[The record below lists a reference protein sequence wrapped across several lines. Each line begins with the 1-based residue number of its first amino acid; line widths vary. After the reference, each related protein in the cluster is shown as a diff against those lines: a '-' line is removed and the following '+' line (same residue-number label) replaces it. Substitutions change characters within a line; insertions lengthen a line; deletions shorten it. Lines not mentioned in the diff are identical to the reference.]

1 MTESLKLG
9 RIDLLRKIFLTET
22 TEPLTA
28 RCKKSLAKEEAD
40 SVLSEAGEDGQL
52 SRNGICFEWG
62 KSIQVGK

>member
-1 MTESLKLG
+1 M
-9 RIDLLRKIFLTET
+9 LRKIFLTET

-28 RCKKSLAKEEAD
+28 RCKKSISLAKEEAD
-40 SVLSEAGEDGQL
+40 SVLSEAGEDRQL